1 MKPMTYAE
9 IDAARYKEAARK
21 YPGMMV
27 DLIPAAMFTK
37 EELKERGFELKDD
50 ADEIVES

>member
-1 MKPMTYAE
+1 MTYAE

-21 YPGMMV
+21 YPNMMV

-37 EELKERGFELKDD
+37 EELRERGFELKDD
-50 ADEIVES
+50 ADEVVES